1 MFHRVAENLYRL
13 ESSGGYYALLKRSD
27 KQFRRSLKTKDRK
40 LAERRL
46 AELRGQVSNLK
57 ITEDARLSFEEVAE
71 RWIATTAHALK
82 ESTVTRRRTCIAN
95 VAPYFASVAIRSIQ
109 PHHCERWLIER
120 GAKLAPQT
128 MAHELNAMRAVFDY
142 AAQLGLILSNPAKDI
157 KRRKVI
163 QAPIVI
169 PTREQ
174 FKTLVATIRE
184 SDGRAG
190 SQRQAKNGADLVELL
205 AYSGCRIHEA
215 VSIRW
220 ADVDFP
226 KNSVRVTGGER
237 GTKNHEARTIPMT
250 DALRSLL
257 KKLQA
262 ERSPK
267 PDAHISQIGSA
278 KKCLQTACRR
288 LDIPQF
294 THHDFRH
301 FFATTCIE
309 SGVDIPTVSRWLGH
323 KDGGALAM
331 KVYGHLREQHSFA
344 ASKLV
349 SF

>member
-13 ESSGGYYALLKRSD
+13 ESSGGYYALLKRAD

-46 AELRGQVSNLK
+46 AELRSQVTNLR
-57 ITEDARLSFEEVAE
+57 ITEDARLWFEDVAE

-82 ESTVTRRRTCIAN
+82 ESTVTRRKTCIAN
-95 VAPYFASVAIRSIQ
+95 VAPYFPGIAIRNIQ
-109 PHHCERWLIER
+109 AHHCEHWLTDR

-128 MAHELNAMRAVFDY
+128 MAHELNAMRAVFEY
-142 AAQLGLILSNPAKDI
+142 ALELGLILSNPAKGI
-157 KRRKVI
+157 KRRKV
-163 QAPIVI
+163 QQQPIVI

-174 FKTLVATIRE
+174 FKSLVAAIRE

-205 AYSGCRIHEA
+205 AYSGCRVHEA
-215 VSIRW
+215 ISIRW
-220 ADVDFP
+220 ADVDFA
-226 KNSVRVTGGER
+226 KNSVRITGGER

-250 DALRSLL
+250 DALKQLL
-257 KKLQA
+257 ERLKA
-262 ERSPK
+262 EQKPK
-267 PDAHISQIGSA
+267 PEDFVSQIDSA
-278 KKCLQTACRR
+278 KKCLETACRR
-288 LDIPQF
+288 LNYPKF

-331 KVYGHLREQHSFA
+331 RVYGHLRQEHNHIMIKRVAF
-344 ASKLV
+344 
-349 SF
+349 